1 GVVSE
6 PGVPAEA
13 ERAVD
18 QGLVAADGGV
28 GADLEV
34 GPAEL
39 VFDLFVALPG
49 PVPDAVDPHDLGQ
62 GSGRVRA
69 AGLTRAAGAGRGGG
83 RLGARYQV
91 AFSGRVAGSAVAT
104 TRRVVPSGPHQP
116 SAASAAYQ
124 VWVCPPRKARVTG
137 CQSPG
142 SPGPCQARAR
152 AASTGVCASG

>member
-1 GVVSE
+1 METPIARNAWGQEGGAAARGPPLSAAGDRPRWAGLARPGLVVE

-13 ERAVD
+13 EGAVD
-18 QGLVAADGGV
+18 QGLVAADRGV

-69 AGLTRAAGAGRGGG
+69 A
-83 RLGARYQV
+83 
-91 AFSGRVAGSAVAT
+91 
-104 TRRVVPSGPHQP
+104 
-116 SAASAAYQ
+116 
-124 VWVCPPRKARVTG
+124 
-137 CQSPG
+137 
-142 SPGPCQARAR
+142 
-152 AASTGVCASG
+152 